1 MDKYYFIFAAAI
13 IVVIL
18 TAFTLIIKHIQRR
31 RDRMYAKAL
40 FGSTPDGTPV
50 CFDSIEEL
58 YKRQLKSRSEY
69 VDDITMNDLDMRDIF
84 TSLDTCMTSPGE
96 EMLYSQLHFCDSSVR
111 RQIMSL
117 CQLMSQD
124 ADLRTD
130 IYTELRNMGILNYS
144 GAPAIVCGEPMKKIE
159 RRWLYI
165 LLPALPF
172 LCLPLVAVN
181 GALGVLAVVMTF
193 AVNFVCYY
201 FNKKKFL
208 LYLGGAAYIAQA
220 TAAAERLVRR
230 QCIAELFP
238 DLKINTAKLHDIIRY
253 IRLLRQSTPDLD
265 VFNDITKAPFQLEVH
280 SYCSL
285 RNILKDKNDTAYYI
299 YTAVGIMDAACAVL
313 NYREN
318 LHTWCEPRFTAE
330 NTLHAQGL
338 YHPLIKNAV
347 PNDVYIEH
355 DLLLTGSN
363 ASGKSS
369 FIKACAVNAI
379 FAQSIGICT
388 AESFSAG
395 ENRVVT
401 SMAVRDNIIDGDSY
415 FMAELRSMHRLV
427 HLAQSEPCICFVD
440 EILKGTNTA
449 ERIAASE
456 SVLEALAKTSSLC
469 VAATH
474 DSELTEM
481 PNGYVNMHFTEQIEQ
496 GGVTFDYKIR
506 SGAAKTRN
514 AILLMEQLDFGENIT
529 KRARELADQ

>member
-1 MDKYYFIFAAAI
+1 MDKYFIILAAAI
-13 IVVIL
+13 IVIIL
-18 TAFTLIIKHIQRR
+18 TALALIIKHFRRR
-31 RDRMYAKAL
+31 RDRMYARAL

-58 YKRQLKSRSEY
+58 YKRQLKSRTEY

-84 TSLDTCMTSPGE
+84 TALDTCMTSAGE
-96 EMLYSQLHFCDSSVR
+96 EMLYSQLHFCDSETR
-111 RQIMSL
+111 RKIVSL
-117 CQLMSQD
+117 CRLMEQD
-124 ADLRTD
+124 TDLRTD
-130 IYTELRNMGILNYS
+130 IYTELRSLGILNYS

-159 RRWLYI
+159 NRRLYI
-165 LLPALPF
+165 LLPVLPY
-172 LCLPLVAVN
+172 LCLPLIAVN
-181 GALGVLAVVMTF
+181 GALGAFAVVMAF
-193 AVNFVCYY
+193 AVNIVCYY
-201 FNKKKFL
+201 LNKKKFL
-208 LYLGGAAYIAQA
+208 PFIGGAVYIAQ
-220 TAAAERLVRR
+220 TAAAAEKLVRR

-238 DLKINTAKLHDIIRY
+238 ELKSNTAKLHDIIRY
-253 IRLLRQSTPDLD
+253 IKLLRQSTSDFD
-265 VFNDITKAPFQLEVH
+265 VLNDVLKAFFQLEVH

-285 RNILKDKNDTAYYI
+285 RNILKNKSDTAYYI
-299 YTAVGIMDAACAVL
+299 YNAVGIMDAACAVL

-318 LHTWCEPRFTAE
+318 LGVWCEPQFTEE
-330 NTLHAQGL
+330 NELHAKGI

-347 PNDVYIEH
+347 TNDVDIEH

-379 FAQSIGICT
+379 FAQSMGVCT

-415 FMAELRSMHRLV
+415 FMAELRSMRRLV
-427 HLAQSEPCICFVD
+427 RLAHSETCICFVD

-456 SVLEALAKTSSLC
+456 SVLEALAETDSLC
-469 VAATH
+469 IAATH

-481 PNGYVNMHFTEQIEQ
+481 PNGYVNMHFTEQVDS

-514 AILLMEQLDFGENIT
+514 AILLMEQLDFGEDIT
-529 KRARELADQ
+529 KRARELAN

>member
-1 MDKYYFIFAAAI
+1 MDKYFFILAAAAVI
-13 IVVIL
+13 IL
-18 TAFTLIIKHIQRR
+18 TILTLIIKYFRR
-31 RDRMYAKAL
+31 RSDRMYAQAL

-58 YKRQLKSRSEY
+58 YKRQLKNRGEY

-84 TSLDTCMTSPGE
+84 TSLDTCMTSAGE
-96 EMLYSQLHFCDSSVR
+96 EMLYSQLHFCDSDVR

-117 CQLMSQD
+117 CKLMEQD
-124 ADLRTD
+124 IDLRTD
-130 IYTELRNMGILNYS
+130 IYTELRNIGILNYS
-144 GAPAIVCGEPMKKIE
+144 GAPSIICGEPMQKIKH
-159 RRWLYI
+159 RRLYI
-165 LLPALPF
+165 LLPALP
-172 LCLPLVAVN
+172 LICLALIAVN
-181 GALGVLAVVMTF
+181 GALGAFAAVLAF

-208 LYLGGAAYIAQA
+208 PFIGGAAYIVRT
-220 TAAAERLVRR
+220 TAAAEKLVRH

-238 DLKINTAKLHDIIRY
+238 ELKNSAAKLHDIIRY
-253 IRLLRQSTPDLD
+253 IRLLRQGTSMDLD
-265 VFNDITKAPFQLEVH
+265 ILNDIFKALFQLEVH

-285 RNILKDKNDTAYYI
+285 RNILNDKSDTAYYI

-318 LHTWCEPRFTAE
+318 TGVWCEPRFTAE
-330 NTLHAQGL
+330 NELHAKGL

-347 PNDVYIEH
+347 PNDADIQH
-355 DLLLTGSN
+355 GLLLTGSN

-369 FIKACAVNAI
+369 FIKACAINAI

-388 AESFSAG
+388 AESFSVG

-415 FMAELRSMHRLV
+415 FMAELRSMRRLV
-427 HLAQSEPCICFVD
+427 RLARSEPCICFVD

-456 SVLEALAKTSSLC
+456 SVLEALAQTDSLC
-469 VAATH
+469 IAATH
-474 DSELTEM
+474 DSELTTM
-481 PNGYVNMHFTEQIEQ
+481 PNGYINMHFTEQVEN

-514 AILLMEQLDFGENIT
+514 AILLMEQLDFGEDIT
-529 KRARELADQ
+529 KRARELAN